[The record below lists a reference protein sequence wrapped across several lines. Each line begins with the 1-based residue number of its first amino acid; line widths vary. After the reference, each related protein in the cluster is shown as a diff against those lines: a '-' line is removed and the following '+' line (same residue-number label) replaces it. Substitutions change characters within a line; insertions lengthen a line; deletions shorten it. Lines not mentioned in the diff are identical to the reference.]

1 MKLGERLKSF
11 IKNNRA
17 NFPGEK
23 NYNEAKIVKCIAS
36 FACIEKHRNSS
47 SRNRPFFHDVVI
59 LILRPECFSF
69 FLSYLNL
76 EIPARFK

>member
-47 SRNRPFFHDVVI
+47 SRNRPFSQCRHFDTTTRMLFVFPVI
-59 LILRPECFSF
+59 
-69 FLSYLNL
+69 
-76 EIPARFK
+76 FKFGNPCEV